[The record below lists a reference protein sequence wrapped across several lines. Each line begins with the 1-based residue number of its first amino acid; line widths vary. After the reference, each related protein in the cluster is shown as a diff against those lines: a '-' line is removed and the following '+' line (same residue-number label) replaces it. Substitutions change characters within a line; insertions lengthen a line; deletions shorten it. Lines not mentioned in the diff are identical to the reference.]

1 MHSKK
6 LLRPCTVQL
15 LRKLMNPWV
24 DHGVIYNVEANH
36 IINNLNNLI
45 RHNELMPPIPP
56 KLLTQAEVAE
66 MLGLGLSNFKKLEKT
81 GIFPFKRRMLGG
93 SVRYSNLSVIEY
105 IKSTE
110 FDVKEETDASK
121 NQLSE
126 TEELP
131 IESVERKNSCR

>member
-1 MHSKK
+1 
-6 LLRPCTVQL
+6 
-15 LRKLMNPWV
+15 MNPWV

-66 MLGLGLSNFKKLEKT
+66 MLGLGLSNFKALEKKNT
-81 GIFPFKRRMLGG
+81 FPFKRRMLGG

-110 FDVKEETDASK
+110 FDVKEEADASK

-126 TEELP
+126 TE
-131 IESVERKNSCR
+131 